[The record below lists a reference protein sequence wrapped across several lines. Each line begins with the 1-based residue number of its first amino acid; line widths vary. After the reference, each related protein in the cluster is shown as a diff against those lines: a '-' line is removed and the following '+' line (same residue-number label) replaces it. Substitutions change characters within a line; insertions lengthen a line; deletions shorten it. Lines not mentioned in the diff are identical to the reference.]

1 MYAKLVSLVG
11 TGKVLCTQGL
21 VLYARLFGTGK
32 DFMFCKPSWSAWL
45 VQVRSSCYVC
55 QAGQPGWYR

>member
-11 TGKVLCTQGL
+11 TGK
-21 VLYARLFGTGK
+21 
-32 DFMFCKPSWSAWL
+32 DFMLCMPSQLVWL
-45 VQVRSSCYVC
+45 VQVRTSCYVC